1 MNYPETHSF
10 TLEGYTLRSLLL
22 RCALLTVV
30 LTLGCGG
37 GTASLPDLVKVSGT
51 VKCNGKPLESGT
63 VSFSPVDPKVGQPV
77 TGIVKNGSFEL
88 VTSVSSPGVVIGKY
102 QVSVAS
108 VDGAAVPSDPS
119 KPKPVVTSPVPK
131 KYGNPKT
138 SGLEVD
144 VKEGLAPLD
153 WDLKD

>member
-1 MNYPETHSF
+1 MTS
-10 TLEGYTLRSLLL
+10 
-22 RCALLTVV
+22 
-30 LTLGCGG
+30 GCGG
-37 GTASLPDLVKVSGT
+37 GVGALPDLVKVSGT
-51 VKCNGKPLESGT
+51 IKCNGVALESGT
-63 VSFSPVDPKVGQPV
+63 VSFSPIDPKVGQPV

-102 QVSVAS
+102 QVSMAS
-108 VDGAAVPSDPS
+108 VDPAAVPSDPS
-119 KPKPVVTSPVPK
+119 KPKPVVKSPVPK
-131 KYGNPKT
+131 KYGSPKT